1 MKHTPY
7 DVYQVG
13 SEFPVSQ
20 RERGPINTLSHNRYR
35 RRACK
40 PALSADN
47 MACAA
52 QVRSLGSAL
61 EGRGWHTGHMG
72 PAGIDRLPAA
82 LHDGAQCETVQALT
96 SVHTGLLSARV
107 CRNLTHGQL
116 IADYSNATER
126 VVLLRVGGPHPQ
138 TVIFE
143 RAVAARS
150 QWIAP
155 FRTCTPGTY
164 TLHVLFLTLDPW
176 GQGELGF
183 EKRCNIHHTPEAVL
197 VRNMSFWTAGAQLRD
212 ARARCQGCLWS
223 WNDPT
228 HDWEARALFSH
239 FAPMPH
245 PYRFEMA
252 RRFRELRWTEPA
264 IAPSETRSF
273 STPADRLPLCLVG
286 DSHMRNLANMLVA
299 SNRSD
304 CDVVVM
310 QSTKSVCNSSTKMV
324 RHFRANEPSG
334 ALKLMKGY
342 ANMSKLRGCKAIIAS
357 FGQWQISDERAMHSL
372 PPYSPARYA
381 TKLRPVLNS
390 LRKLGET
397 LRVPVAWMPINPMPL
412 TKGLLSNFDEAGKR
426 VKLPTFV
433 KRGSK
438 TVLCPPTHWIMPH
451 IARAL
456 NAAAQKAAAAAG
468 VAVLDTWHMILP
480 LIDTSF
486 DGQHYGTPAVTPVTW
501 MIKTWLQQQGP
512 EAGLVFGPRQRR
524 AAQRRGAY
532 G

>member
-1 MKHTPY
+1 MLPSLAPSSRRLVSSHT
-7 DVYQVG
+7 G
-13 SEFPVSQ
+13 N
-20 RERGPINTLSHNRYR
+20 G
-35 RRACK
+35 
-40 PALSADN
+40 

-52 QVRSLGSAL
+52 QFRNLGAAL
-61 EGRGWHTGHMG
+61 GERNWHAGHTD
-72 PAGIDRLPAA
+72 PAGAARSPAA
-82 LHDGAQCETVQALT
+82 LQDGAQCEVVQALT
-96 SVHTGLLSARV
+96 SAHTGLLSARL

-116 IADYSNATER
+116 VVDYSNATER

-143 RAVAARS
+143 RGAAAS

-164 TLHVLFLTLDPW
+164 TLHALFLTLDPW

-183 EKRCNIHHTPEAVL
+183 AKRCHIHHTPEAVL
-197 VRNMSFWTAGAQLRD
+197 VRNMSFWTAGAQPRD
-212 ARARCQGCLWS
+212 ARASCQRCLWS

-252 RRFRELRWTEPA
+252 RRFRELRWIEPA
-264 IAPSETRSF
+264 IAPSEERSF

-299 SNRSD
+299 ANRSD
-304 CDVVVM
+304 CDVLVM
-310 QSTKSVCNSSTKMV
+310 QATKSVCNSSTRIV
-324 RHFRANEPSG
+324 RHFRANEPAG
-334 ALKLMKGY
+334 ALKLMKGNH
-342 ANMSKLRGCKAIIAS
+342 ANMSKLSGCKAIIAS
-357 FGQWQISDERAMHSL
+357 FGQWQISDERSMHSL

-381 TKLRPVLNS
+381 AKLRHVLNS

-412 TKGLLSNFDEAGKR
+412 TKGLLSNFDEAGRR
-426 VKLPTFV
+426 VKLPSFI

-438 TVLCPPTHWIMPH
+438 TVICPPTHWVMPH
-451 IARAL
+451 IAHAL

-468 VAVLDTWHMILP
+468 VAFFDTWHIMLP

-486 DGQHYGTPAVTPVTW
+486 DGAHYGTPAVTPVTW
-501 MIKTWLQQQGP
+501 IVKAWLEQQGQGP
-512 EAGLVFGPRQRR
+512 VASGAELAFGPRQRR
-524 AAQRRGAY
+524 AAQHRGGYTVY
-532 G
+532 GEYGD

>member
-1 MKHTPY
+1 
-7 DVYQVG
+7 
-13 SEFPVSQ
+13 
-20 RERGPINTLSHNRYR
+20 
-35 RRACK
+35 
-40 PALSADN
+40 

-52 QVRSLGSAL
+52 LVRSLGTAL
-61 EGRGWHTGHMG
+61 EERGWHAGHTNSA
-72 PAGIDRLPAA
+72 AGVARSPAA
-82 LHDGAQCETVQALT
+82 LQDGAQCETVQALT
-96 SVHTGLLSARV
+96 SAHTGLLSAQL

-116 IADYSNATER
+116 IADYINATER

-143 RAVAARS
+143 RAASARTR
-150 QWIAP
+150 WIAP

-164 TLHVLFLTLDPW
+164 TLHALFLTLDPW

-197 VRNMSFWTAGAQLRD
+197 VRNMSFWTAGAQPRD
-212 ARARCQGCLWS
+212 ARARCQRCLWS
-223 WNDPT
+223 WDDPT

-264 IAPSETRSF
+264 IAPSEARSF

-299 SNRSD
+299 LNRSD
-304 CDVVVM
+304 CDLVVM
-310 QSTKSVCNSSTKMV
+310 QDTKSVCNSSTKMV
-324 RHFRANEPSG
+324 RHFRANEFAG
-334 ALKLMKGY
+334 ALKLMKGSH
-342 ANMSKLRGCKAIIAS
+342 ANISKLRDCRAIIAS

-381 TKLRPVLNS
+381 TKLRQVLNS
-390 LRKLGET
+390 LRKLGAT
-397 LRVPVAWMPINPMPL
+397 LGVPVAWMPINPMPL

-426 VKLPTFV
+426 VKLPSFV

-456 NAAAQKAAAAAG
+456 NVAAQKAAATAG

-480 LIDTSF
+480 LMDTSF
-486 DGQHYGTPAVTPVTW
+486 DGQHYGAPAVTPVTW
-501 MIKTWLQQQGP
+501 LIQAWLRQPGL
-512 EAGLVFGPRQRR
+512 EARQAFGPRQRR
-524 AAQRRGAY
+524 AAQRREEY
-532 G
+532 GESRRQQTLSL